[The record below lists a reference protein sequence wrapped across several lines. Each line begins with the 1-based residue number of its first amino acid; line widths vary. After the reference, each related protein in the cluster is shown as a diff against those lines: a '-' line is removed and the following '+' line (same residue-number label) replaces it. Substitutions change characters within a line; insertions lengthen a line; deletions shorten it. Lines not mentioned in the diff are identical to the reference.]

1 MKRLALILFFS
12 TVACSSPIDEPANL
26 IPKDKM
32 AELIAEF
39 ALNEQM
45 GAINPNGNME
55 TNTIYILKQYGVTGK
70 QFSDSYKFYLA
81 SPSKLDDIYDDAQ
94 DIIKEK
100 DPEAEK
106 FIEKKLK
113 ENKGIPNFAR

>member
-1 MKRLALILFFS
+1 MRFLTVFLLII
-12 TVACSSPIDEPANL
+12 TVSCSSPIEEPVNL
-26 IPKDKM
+26 IPEDKM

-45 GAINPNGNME
+45 GSINPNGNME
-55 TNTIYILKQYGVTGK
+55 TNTIYILKQHGVTGK

-81 SPSKLDDIYDDAQ
+81 SPSKLEMIYDDAQ
-94 DIIKEK
+94 DIIKQK

>member
-1 MKRLALILFFS
+1 MKNLGAFLLLVA
-12 TVACSSPIDEPANL
+12 VACSSPIEEPPNL
-26 IPKDKM
+26 ISEEKM
-32 AELIAEF
+32 ANLIAEF

-45 GAINPNGNME
+45 GAINPSGNME
-55 TNTIYILKQYGVTGK
+55 TNTIYILKKHGVTGK

-81 SPSKLDDIYDDAQ
+81 SPSKIENIYDDAQ

-113 ENKGIPNFAR
+113 ENKGVPNFAR